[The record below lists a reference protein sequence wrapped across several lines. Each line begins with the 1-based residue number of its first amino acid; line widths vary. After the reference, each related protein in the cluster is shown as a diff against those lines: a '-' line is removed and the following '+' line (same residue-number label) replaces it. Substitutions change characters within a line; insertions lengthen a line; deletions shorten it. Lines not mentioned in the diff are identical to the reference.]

1 MIELFLVLAVAQ
13 EPAKPTPIPATPVA
27 IDLLKGSHAGA
38 EAKRGQELSEVAKGI
53 RLKFPEG
60 ETRRLTNDSVK
71 SLGEGVGLTT
81 AHPGQAPRSGGT
93 RRGPE
98 PERAKEAWQQRY
110 QEARSRALY
119 WDSEVKRL
127 QSEVARLERDFYA
140 RDDPAYRDGVVKPAW
155 DKALAD
161 LETAKQQQA
170 LSQKEPDEIVAQG
183 ARQGALPGWFR
194 GLPEPTVPATPPIPR
209 PAAGATATPR
219 PSLLPE
225 Y

>member
-1 MIELFLVLAVAQ
+1 MIELFLILAIAQ
-13 EPAKPTPIPATPVA
+13 EPAKPTPTPTGSVA

-38 EAKRGQELSEVAKGI
+38 EARRGQPLSDVAKGI

-60 ETRRLTNDSVK
+60 ETRRLTNESVK

-81 AHPGQAPRSGGT
+81 ANPGPAPRSGNT

-119 WDSEVKRL
+119 WDGEVKRL
-127 QSEVARLERDFYA
+127 QSEVARLETDFYS
-140 RDDPAYRDGVVKPAW
+140 RDDPAYRDGVVKPTW
-155 DKALAD
+155 DKARSD
-161 LETAKQQQA
+161 LEIARQQQA
-170 LSQKEPDEIVAQG
+170 LSQKEPEEVVSQG
-183 ARQGALPGWFR
+183 SRQGAQPGWFR
-194 GLPEPTVPATPPIPR
+194 GLPEPTVPATPPKPR